1 MDALAD
7 LVNDTFPTSSHDL
20 SRGSTLDAEYRRL
33 LLLIMSGAVKAAEDK
48 LDVTSLIEVRCMGT
62 LTLQQ

>member
-20 SRGSTLDAEYRRL
+20 TKGSTQDAEYRRL
-33 LLLIMSGAVKAAEDK
+33 LLLIMSGAVQAAEDK
-48 LDVTSLIEVRCMGT
+48 IDVTSILEVGNRFF
-62 LTLQQ
+62 Q